1 MRLGRCPVPARG
13 KRAWPSEPDPSRQ
26 SITPARQRFLQI
38 LAARS
43 IKPAA
48 RDYYVRWAEDWTKAL
63 GHRSAERTQAYF
75 DALGRTA
82 HLADWQFRQ
91 AVDAARILAR
101 EILALPW
108 AAAFRLAGTCRPSP
122 VLGTRPSHARP

>member
-1 MRLGRCPVPARG
+1 MSP
-13 KRAWPSEPDPSRQ
+13 PSEPDPSGQ
-26 SITPARQRFLQI
+26 CIPPARQRFLQI

-48 RDYYVRWAEDWTKAL
+48 RDYYVRWAEDWTKAH

-82 HLADWQFRQ
+82 HLANWQKHQGPEVFWTQRSAAHRARRRAAPPSQFRQ
-91 AVDAARILAR
+91 AVDAVRILAR
-101 EILALPW
+101 
-108 AAAFRLAGTCRPSP
+108 
-122 VLGTRPSHARP
+122 